1 MPASLSA
8 LVFSSIKAFNSTQKA
23 RASANQPAPAMM
35 IQMEM
40 ETLKLQGSSSTDRTR
55 STPPASPLS
64 TQRPSLVAGAGG
76 SQTYSQYTLPRAQG
90 SSSRFV
96 QSHLHH
102 HNHSRPLSSS
112 SEQQQQTA
120 LQERISLSRPASR
133 RNSISGLFPAEEA
146 ACSDEETLAD
156 TGDSDYFGNERMKEE
171 EWTEIGLDDEEA
183 EENRPRQV
191 ERAPPLMNA
200 DTTRASSPLLTLF
213 SASHSPCSSSRSS
226 VSSSSSSMAANTKTP
241 KRVLTPPL
249 YLNEEAIEAMSTM
262 EALAVFQD
270 RPILTTPQ
278 EYARAVAWEDDTCT
292 RTSYVTIKG
301 AREPREI
308 RTDRTTG
315 EIVEEYEMQDL
326 KFERADG
333 ERI

>member
-1 MPASLSA
+1 
-8 LVFSSIKAFNSTQKA
+8 
-23 RASANQPAPAMM
+23 M

-40 ETLKLQGSSSTDRTR
+40 ETLKSQGSSSTDRTR
-55 STPPASPLS
+55 NTPPASPLS
-64 TQRPSLVAGAGG
+64 APRPSPGAGAGG
-76 SQTYSQYTLPRAQG
+76 SRTYSQYTSPWAQG

-96 QSHLHH
+96 QSNLHH
-102 HNHSRPLSSS
+102 NNHSRPLSSS
-112 SEQQQQTA
+112 SEQQQQIA
-120 LQERISLSRPASR
+120 LQERISSSRPASR
-133 RNSISGLFPAEEA
+133 RSSISGLFPAAET

-156 TGDSDYFGNERMKEE
+156 TGDSDYSRNERMKEE
-171 EWTEIGLDDEEA
+171 EWTEIELEEG
-183 EENRPRQV
+183 EHNHPKQV
-191 ERAPPLMNA
+191 ERAPPLMTAN
-200 DTTRASSPLLTLF
+200 TTRASSPLLTLF
-213 SASHSPCSSSRSS
+213 SASHSPCSSTRSS
-226 VSSSSSSMAANTKTP
+226 VSSSSSSSATYMGTP

-249 YLNEEAIEAMSTM
+249 YLNEEAMEVMSTM

-301 AREPREI
+301 SREPREI

-326 KFERADG
+326 KFKRGDG